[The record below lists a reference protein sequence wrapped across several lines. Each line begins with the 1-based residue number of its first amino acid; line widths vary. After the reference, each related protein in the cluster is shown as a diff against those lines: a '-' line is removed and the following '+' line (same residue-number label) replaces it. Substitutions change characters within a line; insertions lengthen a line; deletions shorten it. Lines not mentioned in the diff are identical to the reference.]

1 MITELLYLNLTHF
14 QLDVNL
20 IVLLLTKCVG

>member
-1 MITELLYLNLTHF
+1 MITELLYLNLTRF
-14 QLDVNL
+14 QLDANL